1 MLESL
6 RQPMPRRGAWR
17 RSAAATGQRRR
28 VTREPMSGT
37 FSPRDFLSFIGPR
50 RRATPLANP
59 PFVAPIARPPPLL
72 RSPRPRPR
80 SLFFPSSRPL
90 PARPAGVLLSGG
102 RTDSQDRMDRIHH
115 AACMVNEALR
125 AGLAVD
131 RNVLTNWA
139 RRDVLSRG
147 GPIPCPPC
155 GRARSGGRTDSQ
167 DRMDRIHHAACM
179 VNVPL
184 RGLVLD
190 PKCLRSSFPRPPH
203 LSADMPPARA
213 PCGRA
218 SFRRAHGFPPWHIAL

>member
-1 MLESL
+1 MA
-6 RQPMPRRGAWR
+6 QVGGCD
-17 RSAAATGQRRR
+17 RSAKTRHPRTDVGNLFAARLPVVDWAAAPRNAARQR
-28 VTREPMSGT
+28 
-37 FSPRDFLSFIGPR
+37 
-50 RRATPLANP
+50 
-59 PFVAPIARPPPLL
+59 PFVAPIARPLSLL